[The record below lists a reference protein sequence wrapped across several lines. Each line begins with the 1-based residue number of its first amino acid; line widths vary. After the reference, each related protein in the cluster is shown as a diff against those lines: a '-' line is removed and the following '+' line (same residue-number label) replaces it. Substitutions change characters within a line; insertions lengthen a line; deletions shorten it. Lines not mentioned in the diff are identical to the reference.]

1 MKKKLKDICTQVR
14 GVSYKPSDLRDENSG
29 VPILRANN
37 IQDTGI
43 VLDEL
48 VYVDSSKVHSEQYL
62 LTDDIVICAS
72 SGSKNLVGKAATFK
86 SDLSASFGAFCKVV
100 RINNSDDLCKAY
112 IQQYFQSKI
121 YRNAISESSA
131 GANIN
136 NIKTEDIEA
145 LEIPLPSKE
154 EQIKIAAELDTIQSA
169 IDNKKQQLALLD
181 EAVKS
186 RFIEMFGDPVLNPK
200 KWNIEKLKTL
210 TSKIGSGATPKG
222 GRESYISEGISLVRS
237 MNVYKG
243 YFEYEGLAHITE
255 DQARE
260 LDNVTLQENDVLIN
274 ITGASVARCCILPK
288 DVIPAR
294 VNQHVSILRATE
306 KLNPVYLSNLLITD
320 TEQRV
325 LLGIGGAGGATR
337 EAITKIELETLDIP
351 VPPLSLQND
360 FATFVQQIDKSKF
373 VVKQQIADLQ
383 ELLDSKMQEYF
394 S

>member
-1 MKKKLKDICTQVR
+1 MKKKLKEICTQVR

-154 EQIKIAAELDTIQSA
+154 EQIKIAVHLDKIQSA
-169 IDNKKQQLALLD
+169 IDNKKQQLSLLD

-186 RFIEMFGDPVLNPK
+186 EFVLQQQLQFIK
-200 KWNIEKLKTL
+200 KYVIM
-210 TSKIGSGATPKG
+210 TSWRKICFYT
-222 GRESYISEGISLVRS
+222 
-237 MNVYKG
+237 
-243 YFEYEGLAHITE
+243 T
-255 DQARE
+255 
-260 LDNVTLQENDVLIN
+260 
-274 ITGASVARCCILPK
+274 VA
-288 DVIPAR
+288 
-294 VNQHVSILRATE
+294 
-306 KLNPVYLSNLLITD
+306 
-320 TEQRV
+320 
-325 LLGIGGAGGATR
+325 
-337 EAITKIELETLDIP
+337 
-351 VPPLSLQND
+351 
-360 FATFVQQIDKSKF
+360 
-373 VVKQQIADLQ
+373 
-383 ELLDSKMQEYF
+383 M
-394 S
+394 

>member
-186 RFIEMFGDPVLNPK
+186 EFVEMFGNKNFPTQ
-200 KWNIEKLKTL
+200 KWDSVFITKTGKLD
-210 TSKIGSGATPKG
+210 SNAMVEG
-222 GRESYISEGISLVRS
+222 GKYPFFTCAKEIFSIDNYAFDQEALLLAGNNAAGKYDVKY
-237 MNVYKG
+237 YKG
-243 YFEYEGLAHITE
+243 KFNAYQRTYVLSLKEAWSYRLFQFQLE
-255 DQARE
+255 DKLLYLKEQSKGINTKF
-260 LDNVTLQENDVLIN
+260 LTLKILQELEFI
-274 ITGASVARCCILPK
+274 IPPK
-288 DVIPAR
+288 
-294 VNQHVSILRATE
+294 
-306 KLNPVYLSNLLITD
+306 
-320 TEQRV
+320 
-325 LLGIGGAGGATR
+325 
-337 EAITKIELETLDIP
+337 ELQLKFE
-351 VPPLSLQND
+351 
-360 FATFVQQIDKSKF
+360 TFVQQIDKSKF
-373 VVKQQIADLQ
+373 VVKQQITDLQ